1 MSGDGADV
9 TPVDLQNEQL
19 LFPEHRFWEHVKE
32 NVQYVKR
39 RGNEASHQGVVGD
52 KGSEEDLKLRF
63 LPVLALNEVF
73 IGESLSARLDNSVQL
88 IRLLQDCYYVIT
100 HFNHLHLFGFND

>member
-1 MSGDGADV
+1 MSGQGADV

-32 NVQYVKR
+32 NEQNVGSSGDEGGQ
-39 RGNEASHQGVVGD
+39 GAEADTASV
-52 KGSEEDLKLRF
+52 EDDQTLKS

-73 IGESLSARLDNSVQL
+73 IGESLSARF
-88 IRLLQDCYYVIT
+88 DCLV
-100 HFNHLHLFGFND
+100 HGV